1 MINKDIAFFDETKTG
16 EILSRISS
24 DTGVIQDGLSTNISM
39 FVRSFIVIVATLI
52 ICFVISPTLTGIT
65 LGGIIPIVVFAVYY
79 SIKVRVLAKATQD
92 EKAVLGNIA
101 EESIGNIRTVKAFSN
116 ERQEGES
123 YAITNEKVF

>member
-1 MINKDIAFFDETKTG
+1 
-16 EILSRISS
+16 
-24 DTGVIQDGLSTNISM
+24 M